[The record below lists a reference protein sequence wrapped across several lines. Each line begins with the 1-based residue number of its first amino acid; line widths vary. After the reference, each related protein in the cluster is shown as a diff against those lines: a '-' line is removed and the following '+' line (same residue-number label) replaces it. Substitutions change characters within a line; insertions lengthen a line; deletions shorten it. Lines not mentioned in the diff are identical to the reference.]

1 LRLRPTLSKSAPQ
14 PIIAILFLSDRSSV
28 RCLNCTKLLQPLPL
42 FRHNSIHPFLQ
53 IGLVLMW
60 FYDENWSVVAPISLC
75 VPPEWNRAMCNK
87 GKNLDLTSDARPQRR
102 ARPKERSFLGVQF
115 ACCDVY
121 ARVYVNQA
129 ETAYVGNCPRCA
141 KRIEIGIG
149 AGGSDS
155 RFFTA
160 Y

>member
-1 LRLRPTLSKSAPQ
+1 MRP
-14 PIIAILFLSDRSSV
+14 
-28 RCLNCTKLLQPLPL
+28 
-42 FRHNSIHPFLQ
+42 
-53 IGLVLMW
+53 
-60 FYDENWSVVAPISLC
+60 
-75 VPPEWNRAMCNK
+75 
-87 GKNLDLTSDARPQRR
+87 KNLSQNHAADVPRQKKPKQLGRLEASSKGEHLDVTSDTTSHSRSRL
-102 ARPKERSFLGVQF
+102 KERRFLGVRF